1 MMSQKY
7 VGVDLGSHR
16 VKVVV
21 LNSSLRGTQVVDVF
35 DEPIGAPEVR
45 ENGETVDPF
54 SHMLS
59 VTLSVL
65 RSRNLLREQVGI
77 ALPPE
82 ILSYRLLDFPFSD
95 ERRIAQ
101 MVPFEADGQFALPL
115 DQLLHGHCIVQANE
129 GGRALVVAARRDKL
143 EQISALFRRAGAEIK
158 VMTSPAIASAQVV
171 KVEPETVALSDANL
185 KPAAI
190 LLDIGHRFTHL
201 TCLGAK
207 GPVAVRTLRRGG
219 RNITQAIASHYHLDV
234 AAAEQAKCNDAFV
247 PHHGIGSMDTAQ
259 LEAGRLVAEE
269 LEPLLR
275 ELEQTRLWLRSTQQ
289 LETTQILLA
298 GGGSELRGLLEY
310 LQEQTGLTVRR
321 AHAHA
326 QGLRVGGD
334 AEAWTTNL
342 PALGA
347 AYGAARR
354 PLIALHDGHG
364 SGDHGDWLQDRMPS
378 LLAIAVAILAF
389 GALDTIA
396 KVRAANAELEA
407 YEGQLRDLSKEVF
420 GETLDPVGVEKKLAL
435 AEGPD
440 LTSLIPYR
448 SALDVLAMVTKVATP
463 SDLKEAEQKAA
474 EEAVAA
480 SLPFAGQGAPDEAE
494 STSVTESELKSVDP
508 NAGVVAADELTI
520 SEVQVLERKL
530 EVHASANVS
539 SAQDRFAAKLG
550 QLPCVSSVLKGK
562 VKGNERRSF
571 EMSIEHN
578 CYRKDSVK
586 TEEDE
591 D

>member
-1 MMSQKY
+1 MVMSQKY

-21 LNSSLRGTQVVDVF
+21 LSSNLRGTQVMDVF
-35 DEPIGAPEVR
+35 DEPIGIPATR
-45 ENGETVDPF
+45 ENGEAVDSM
-54 SHMLS
+54 SHLLS

-65 RSRNLLREQVGI
+65 RARNLVREQIGI

-115 DQLLHGHCIVQANE
+115 EQLRHGHSIVPANE
-129 GGRALVVAARRDKL
+129 GGRALVVAAKRDKVD
-143 EQISALFRRAGAEIK
+143 QIAGLFRRAGCEIK
-158 VMTSPAIASAQVV
+158 LMTSPAIASAQVV
-171 KVEPETVALSDANL
+171 KVEAEPVALSDANV
-185 KPAAI
+185 KPAAV

-201 TCLGAK
+201 TCLGPK

-219 RNITQAIASHYHLDV
+219 RNVTQAIASQYQLDV
-234 AAAEQAKCNDAFV
+234 VAAEQAKQNDAFV
-247 PHHGIGSMDTAQ
+247 PHHGIGSMDAAQ

-289 LETTQILLA
+289 LEITQIVLA
-298 GGGSELRGLLEY
+298 GGGSELRGMSEY

-321 AHAHA
+321 AIAHA
-326 QGLRVGGD
+326 QGLRMSGD
-334 AEAWTTNL
+334 PGTLTSYL

-354 PLIALHDGHG
+354 PIIALNDEHS
-364 SGDHGDWLQDRMPS
+364 SGDQGDWLQDRMPS
-378 LLAIAVAILAF
+378 LLGIAVAVLAF

-407 YEGQLRDLSKEVF
+407 YQGQLEGLSKDVF
-420 GETLDPVGVEKKLAL
+420 GESLDPEGVESKLAL

-440 LTSLIPYR
+440 LTSLVPYR

-474 EEAVAA
+474 EDAVAA
-480 SLPFAGQGAPDEAE
+480 SLPFAGQGSPEQAE
-494 STSVTESELKSVDP
+494 TSTAESELKSVDP

-520 SEVQVLERKL
+520 SEVQILERKL
-530 EVHASANVS
+530 EIHASANAS
-539 SAQDRFAAKLG
+539 SAQDRLAAKLG

-571 EMSIEHN
+571 EMNIEHN
-578 CYRKDSVK
+578 CYRKDSAK
-586 TEEDE
+586 SEEDE
-591 D
+591 E